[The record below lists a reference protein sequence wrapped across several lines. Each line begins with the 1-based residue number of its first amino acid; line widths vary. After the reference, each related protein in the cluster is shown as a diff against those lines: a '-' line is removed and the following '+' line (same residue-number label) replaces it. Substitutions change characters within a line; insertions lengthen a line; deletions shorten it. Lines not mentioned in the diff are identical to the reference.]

1 MKYNYLFGPVPSR
14 RLGVSLGIDLVP
26 FKTCTLDCVYCEC
39 GETTLLT
46 NERKEYVPAKAVI
59 AELEKYLSD
68 FPRLDYITFSG
79 SGEPTLNSEIGTIV
93 EHLKSNYPRYKLCL
107 LTNGTLFSNIA
118 VRSAVKK
125 IDMIIPSLDAA
136 SEAGFKAINRPHKD
150 IQCRDV
156 ITGLIKL
163 REHYR
168 GTLMMEIF
176 IVPGLNDSVEDL
188 ALIKKTLTDI
198 KPDRVQVGTLDR
210 PGTENWVQA
219 VDSRKLKEIA
229 DYLGQAELIEDF
241 TERENIASYD
251 SSLSEQIIQTISR
264 RPCTV
269 KDLIQVTGK
278 HQSEIEKYIEHS
290 LKKGII
296 EVDRMAR
303 GTFFRLKK

>member
-14 RLGVSLGIDLVP
+14 RLGISLGVDLVP

-46 NERKEYVPAKAVI
+46 NKRREYVPAEAVI
-59 AELEKYLSD
+59 CELEEYLSSL
-68 FPRLDYITFSG
+68 PRLDYITFSG
-79 SGEPTLNSEIGTIV
+79 SGEPTLNSEIGRIV
-93 EHLKSNYPRYKLCL
+93 DYLKSEFPRYKLCL
-107 LTNGTLFSNIA
+107 LTNGTLFSSKA
-118 VRSAVKK
+118 VRQAVDR

-150 IQCRDV
+150 IHCRDL
-156 ITGLIKL
+156 ISGLIEL
-163 REHYR
+163 REQYR

-176 IVPGLNDSVEDL
+176 IVPGLNDTAEEM
-188 ALIKKTLTDI
+188 ALIKKALTEI

-210 PGTENWVQA
+210 PGTEEWVQA
-219 VDSRKLKEIA
+219 ADNSKLKEIA
-229 DYLGQAELIEDF
+229 AHLDQAELIEEF
-241 TERENIASYD
+241 AERENIASFD
-251 SSLSEQIIQTISR
+251 SSISEQIRQIVSR

-278 HQSEIEKYIEHS
+278 HQAEIEKYIEY
-290 LKKGII
+290 LMKKGII